1 MKINTETLEDRQ
13 VQLTV
18 EIPGERLQA
27 AMHSTARRLSRETR
41 IPGFRPGKAPYNII
55 INKFGEQV
63 VFEETLDNLGKEI
76 YHQALEETELDPY
89 GPGSLDEVVS
99 RDPLV
104 IRYTV
109 PLPPEV
115 NLGNYREIRIP
126 YEDPQV
132 TDDTLEAVLEDLRQR
147 QALIEPADRPAQLS
161 DVVVLDIRG
170 ELREPPDEDDSI
182 LLDKKGVGVLVA
194 EETDWPVPGIAEH
207 LIGLE
212 VGDDRHFEYIFPE
225 DYPSEDLHNLTADFH
240 LTCLEV
246 KSRIVPNW
254 SDDLARNVGDYNDL
268 LDLRLKI
275 RGELLERAQ
284 RQADAEYA
292 QQVIEATIEDATVS
306 YPPILLQDE
315 VNEML
320 TELERRLMGQNLNLE
335 DYLKIEKKTK
345 EELRSELEP
354 RAIERLTQALVLG
367 KLVEVEELEVGEEE
381 VSTEIDRI
389 IAPFK
394 DQSEEIRKSFDN
406 PMSRRHLTLDL
417 LTNKAIKKIVA
428 IAKGELNSAE
438 ETSAEETSAE
448 ETSEVPKQESVPDE
462 GNPNKE

>member
-1 MKINTETLEDRQ
+1 
-13 VQLTV
+13 
-18 EIPGERLQA
+18 
-27 AMHSTARRLSRETR
+27 
-41 IPGFRPGKAPYNII
+41 
-55 INKFGEQV
+55 
-63 VFEETLDNLGKEI
+63 
-76 YHQALEETELDPY
+76 
-89 GPGSLDEVVS
+89 
-99 RDPLV
+99 
-104 IRYTV
+104 
-109 PLPPEV
+109 
-115 NLGNYREIRIP
+115 
-126 YEDPQV
+126 
-132 TDDTLEAVLEDLRQR
+132 
-147 QALIEPADRPAQLS
+147 
-161 DVVVLDIRG
+161 
-170 ELREPPDEDDSI
+170 
-182 LLDKKGVGVLVA
+182 
-194 EETDWPVPGIAEH
+194 
-207 LIGLE
+207 
-212 VGDDRHFEYIFPE
+212 
-225 DYPSEDLHNLTADFH
+225 
-240 LTCLEV
+240 
-246 KSRIVPNW
+246 
-254 SDDLARNVGDYNDL
+254 
-268 LDLRLKI
+268 LKI

-394 DQSEEIRKSFDN
+394 DQSEEIRKSFDD

-438 ETSAEETSAE
+438 ETSAEETS
-448 ETSEVPKQESVPDE
+448 EVPKQESVPDE
-462 GNPNKE
+462 GNQNKE